1 MLSFF
6 KKRKENNLPLR
17 NWQIPVDASYRLINN
32 GDSIQFVNADQ
43 SHILYFSVLTFTGKS
58 LLPGEI
64 STKVQP
70 TLTRTDAGW
79 QFKGTRQ
86 EGNELLVC
94 VFSFINENDDVL
106 MQELFKN
113 IVYVGK

>member
-1 MLSFF
+1 MLDFF
-6 KKRKENNLPLR
+6 KKRKGNNLPFR
-17 NWQIPVDASYRLINN
+17 NWQIPVDASYQLINN

-64 STKVQP
+64 STKVP
-70 TLTRTDAGW
+70 PKLTHSDADW

-94 VFSFINENDDVL
+94 VFTFTNESDDVL
-106 MQELFKN
+106 MQELFAN
-113 IVYVGK
+113 IVYIGK